1 MIGAIPSDSD
11 ALLEMARDK
20 SGAGRQALAASVA
33 GLLLDRGD
41 TLSDRERTLIG
52 EILHRL
58 VSDVELSLRRRLAER
73 LAGRA
78 DAPHDLVVALAN
90 DTIEVA
96 RSILVHSEALR
107 DAELIEIVH
116 RRTLEH
122 QLAIA
127 MRRSVSEPVSD
138 ALIEEGAPEIVRTLL
153 ENPNAAISAAA
164 MEYLVEQ
171 SKRIDSY
178 QNPLLSRPELGPAL
192 ARRLYWWVSAAL
204 RERILARFEI
214 DPATL
219 DETLAETVSGLAPL
233 AAAEPDSPRKNLE
246 LAARLAASGEITPRL
261 LVQTLRQGEVAL
273 FEALLATLARIR
285 LALAGRLL
293 FEPGGEGLA
302 IACRAIGIEAPAFAS
317 IFVLSRRARPHDA
330 PPLPGDVSSVI
341 RFYNSLRRSD
351 AEALLAKWRRQS
363 ELPAAG
369 RRRLEERMRV
379 DACG

>member
-11 ALLEMARDK
+11 ALLQMARDK
-20 SGAGRQALAASVA
+20 SGAGRQALAATVA
-33 GLLLDRGD
+33 GLFLDRD
-41 TLSDRERTLIG
+41 DALNDRERALIG

-58 VSDVELSLRRRLAER
+58 VRDVELSLRRRLAER

-78 DAPHDLVVALAN
+78 DAPHELVVALAN
-90 DTIEVA
+90 DAIEVA
-96 RSILVHSEALR
+96 HSILVRSEALR

-127 MRRSVSEPVSD
+127 MRRAVSEPVAD
-138 ALIEEGAPEIVRTLL
+138 ALVEEGAPDVVRTLL
-153 ENPNAAISAAA
+153 ENPNAVISAAA

-171 SKRIDSY
+171 SKRVDAY

-219 DETLAETVSGLAPL
+219 DETLEEAVAGLAPL
-233 AAAEPDSPRKNLE
+233 PSAEPDSPRKNLE
-246 LAARLAASGEITPRL
+246 LAARLAANGEITPRL

-273 FEALLATLARIR
+273 FEALFATLTKIR

-302 IACRAIGIEAPAFAS
+302 IACRAVGIEAPVFAS

-330 PPLPGDVSSVI
+330 PPLPGDVSRVI

-351 AEALLAKWRRQS
+351 AEALLGKWRRQS
-363 ELPAAG
+363 ERPAG
-369 RRRLEERMRV
+369 SRRLDQRMRA
-379 DACG
+379 DARG

>member
-1 MIGAIPSDSD
+1 MIGATPSDSD
-11 ALLEMARDK
+11 ALLQMARDK
-20 SGAGRQALAASVA
+20 SAAGRQALAATVA
-33 GLLLDRGD
+33 GLFLDRD
-41 TLSDRERTLIG
+41 DALSDRERALFG

-58 VSDVELSLRRRLAER
+58 VHDVELSLRRHLAER

-78 DAPHDLVVALAN
+78 DAPHGLVVALAN
-90 DTIEVA
+90 DAIEVA
-96 RSILVHSEALR
+96 RSILVRSEILG
-107 DAELIEIVH
+107 DAELIEIVRH
-116 RRTLEH
+116 RTLEH

-138 ALIEEGAPEIVRTLL
+138 ALIEEGAPDVIRTLL

-171 SKRIDSY
+171 SKRIDAY
-178 QNPLLSRPELGPAL
+178 QNPLLARPELSPAL
-192 ARRLYWWVSAAL
+192 ARRLYWWVSTAL

-219 DETLAETVSGLAPL
+219 DETLEQTVSALVPAAP
-233 AAAEPDSPRKNLE
+233 AEPDNPRKNLE
-246 LAARLAASGEITPRL
+246 LAARLAANGEITPRL

-273 FEALLATLARIR
+273 FEALFATLAKIR

-302 IACRAIGIEAPAFAS
+302 IACRAIGIEAPVFAS
-317 IFVLSRRARPHDA
+317 IFVLSRRARPLDA
-330 PPLPGDVSSVI
+330 PPLPGDVSRVI

-351 AEALLAKWRRQS
+351 AEALLRKWRRQS
-363 ELPAAG
+363 EPTAAI
-369 RRRLEERMRV
+369 RRLDERMRV